1 MEIKY
6 DALEKELNS
15 GKLQSMYLF
24 YGNEK
29 YLMETALKKIKKIF
43 GELVTGINFVVIDE
57 TNAKDLIFNI
67 EVPAFGYDK
76 KLIFVKNSGLFKKDG
91 RKKEPTPLQKEV
103 ACYLEENISL
113 IKDMT
118 IVVFIEEEVDK
129 NAVYNAILKNGTVCH
144 IEELKPAQLVAKLK
158 QVCSLYKVN
167 VEEAILQ
174 YFIENCG
181 TNLQTLMNEI
191 RKLIEYAGEGGK
203 ITKEVINLLT
213 IKQMESVIFDLTD
226 DLGNKKID
234 QAIEVLDHLIYQKEP
249 MQKILVTLYHHFKKL
264 YLCTIAVELNRD
276 IISALGLKA
285 NQTFLVG
292 KYKKQASYFKKEHLR
307 QILREFVQID
317 AQSKNGL
324 IDINIAVRS
333 VLCNYCS

>member
-29 YLMETALKKIKKIF
+29 YLMDRSLKKIKKVF

-57 TNAKDLIFNI
+57 TNTKDLIFNI

-91 RKKEPTPLQKEV
+91 RKKELTPFQKEV
-103 ACYLEENISL
+103 AGYIEENIS
-113 IKDMT
+113 IVKDMA
-118 IVVFIEEEVDK
+118 IVVFIEEEADK
-129 NAVYNAILKNGTVCH
+129 NAVYDAIYRNGVICH
-144 IEELKPAQLVAKLK
+144 VEELKPVQLVAKLK

-167 VEEAILQ
+167 AEEAILQ

-181 TNLQTLMNEI
+181 TNLQVLMNEI

-203 ITKEVINLLT
+203 ITKEAIDLLM
-213 IKQMESVIFDLTD
+213 I
-226 DLGNKKID
+226 
-234 QAIEVLDHLIYQKEP
+234 
-249 MQKILVTLYHHFKKL
+249 
-264 YLCTIAVELNRD
+264 
-276 IISALGLKA
+276 
-285 NQTFLVG
+285 
-292 KYKKQASYFKKEHLR
+292 R
-307 QILREFVQID
+307 QILTFF
-317 AQSKNGL
+317 S
-324 IDINIAVRS
+324 
-333 VLCNYCS
+333 